1 MTIPSRALPLLASLL
16 AFSLTACVS
25 IGAKP
30 PGMLI
35 SLTSAV
41 PPAAGSGSS
50 GLLSEAI
57 VVLEPVAD
65 ARLGVLRVPVQVND
79 SAVAYLKGAQW
90 VERPSRQFQH
100 LLADSLR
107 ARNKGLVIE
116 FDQSVAALKIG
127 GRLLAMGYDA
137 RSRSAVVRFDAVK
150 FLPGGK
156 AETRRFEN
164 VVPGIAPDGADIGRA
179 LNRAANAVAIEV
191 CDWIAPPP
199 AS

>member
-1 MTIPSRALPLLASLL
+1 MTIPLRAFSVLAPLLAFGLS
-16 AFSLTACVS
+16 ACVN

-30 PGMLI
+30 PGTLI
-35 SLTSAV
+35 GLTSAA

-57 VVLEPVAD
+57 VVLEPAAD

-107 ARNKGLVIE
+107 ARNKGLVLE

-137 RSRSAVVRFDAVK
+137 RSRSVVVRFEGVK

-164 VVPGIAPDGADIGRA
+164 VVPGVAPVGEDIGRA
-179 LNRAANAVAIEV
+179 LNRAANAVANDV
-191 CDWIAPPP
+191 ADWVSAPTP
-199 AS
+199 S

>member
-1 MTIPSRALPLLASLL
+1 MSSNPRAFSLL
-16 AFSLTACVS
+16 APLVALGLSACVN
-25 IGAKP
+25 IGAKSPSMLLSLSSAAAP
-30 PGMLI
+30 P
-35 SLTSAV
+35 
-41 PPAAGSGSS
+41 AGSGSS

-65 ARLGVLRVPVQVND
+65 ARLGVLRVPVQVSD
-79 SAVAYLKGAQW
+79 SSVAYLKGAQW

-107 ARNKGLVIE
+107 ARSKGLVLE
-116 FDQSVAALKIG
+116 FDQNVAALKIG

-164 VVPGIAPDGADIGRA
+164 IIPGIAPSGEDIGRA
-179 LNRAANAVAIEV
+179 LNRAANAVVSDVA
-191 CDWIAPPP
+191 DWAVVP

>member
-1 MTIPSRALPLLASLL
+1 MTSIPRAYPLLAPLL
-16 AFSLTACVS
+16 ALGLSACVN

-30 PGMLI
+30 PGTLL
-35 SLTSAV
+35 SLTSAAA
-41 PPAAGSGSS
+41 PAAGSGSS

-57 VVLEPVAD
+57 VVLEPAAD

-79 SAVAYLKGAQW
+79 SSVAYLKGAQW

-107 ARNKGLVIE
+107 ARSKGLVIE
-116 FDQSVAALKIG
+116 FDQNVAALKIS

-164 VVPGIAPDGADIGRA
+164 VVPGVAPDGEDVGRA
-179 LNRAANAVAIEV
+179 LNRAANAVATEV
-191 CDWIAPPP
+191 CDWVSPP

>member
-1 MTIPSRALPLLASLL
+1 MISTFRAYPLLAPLL
-16 AFSLTACVS
+16 ALGLSACVN

-30 PGMLI
+30 PGTLL
-35 SLTSAV
+35 SLTSAAA
-41 PPAAGSGSS
+41 PAAGSGSS

-57 VVLEPVAD
+57 VVLEPAAD

-79 SAVAYLKGAQW
+79 SSVAYLKGAQW

-179 LNRAANAVAIEV
+179 LNRAANAVASEV
-191 CDWIAPPP
+191 CDWVSPPTP
-199 AS
+199 S